1 MTEIKLSNQTVSMRE
16 PKVRDVVALDN
27 VEGEAKKEITL
38 ISSITQMTQ
47 DELMDLSLQ
56 DYGLLQ
62 QAAQGF
68 LA

>member
-1 MTEIKLSNQTVSMRE
+1 MKEIKLSSQTVSMRE

-27 VEGEAKKEITL
+27 VEGESKKEINL
-38 ISSITQMTQ
+38 ISSLTQLTQ
-47 DELMDLSLQ
+47 DELMDLNLK